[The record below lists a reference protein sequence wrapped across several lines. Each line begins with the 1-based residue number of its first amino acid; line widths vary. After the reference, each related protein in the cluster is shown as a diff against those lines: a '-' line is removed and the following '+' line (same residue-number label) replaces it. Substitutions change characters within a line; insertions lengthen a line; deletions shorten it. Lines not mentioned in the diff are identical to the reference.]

1 MSKIALITDT
11 HYGVRNASPV
21 FFDYFARGLDK
32 FFDVLEKENIRHV
45 IHLGDLF
52 DQRKSINVL
61 AVNRCREDFLDRL
74 SRMNIETHIILGN
87 HDVFYKNTNDVS
99 SVEEFVGGHYD
110 CIHVYSEPEIIDIDG
125 TKIQLLP
132 WIPNVYD
139 PDILN
144 VIAKSKS
151 NILMGHLEL
160 TGFEMFRG
168 SVSDHGMDRSIFSR
182 FDVVCSGHFH
192 HKSSVGNINYL
203 GAFAEYTWADH
214 KDPRGFHI
222 FDTDDRSLRFIQ
234 NEESIFKMLS
244 FDDRKPDITDFVNN
258 FDYSSVKNNY
268 VKVVSASNKNNP
280 YLFDLFIDK
289 LHTQSPLNIT
299 VIEDIETFQEDD
311 PDTIVDEAA
320 DTPSILSKYIDGL
333 TLPVDPAKMKT
344 FMKEVYVEAIMQ
356 DKAL

>member
-1 MSKIALITDT
+1 MTKVALITDT
-11 HYGVRNASPV
+11 HWGVRNASPV
-21 FFDYFARGLDK
+21 FFDYFARGLEN
-32 FFDVLEKENIRHV
+32 FFDVLEKEDIKHV

-61 AVNRCREDFLDRL
+61 AVNRCRNDFLDRL
-74 SRMNIETHIILGN
+74 DKMSINTHIIVGN

-99 SVEEFVGGHYD
+99 SVEEFVGKRYD
-110 CIHVYSEPEIIDIDG
+110 SIHIYTEPKVITIDG

-132 WIPNVYD
+132 WISNVYD

-144 VIAKSKS
+144 VIAKSPAD
-151 NILMGHLEL
+151 ILMGHLEL

-168 SVSDHGMDRSIFSR
+168 SVSDHGMDRNLFNR
-182 FDVVCSGHFH
+182 YDVVCSGHFH

-214 KDPRGFHI
+214 RDPRGFHI
-222 FDTDDRSLRFIQ
+222 FDTDDRSLTFIQ
-234 NEESIFKMLS
+234 NEESLFRMIS
-244 FDDRKPDITDFVNN
+244 FDDRKPDIVDFVNN
-258 FDYSSVKNNY
+258 FNYSSIRNTY
-268 VKVVSASNKNNP
+268 VKVVNASNKNNP
-280 YLFDLFIDK
+280 YAFDQFIDR
-289 LHTQSPLNIT
+289 LHSESPLNIS
-299 VIEDIETFQEDD
+299 VIEDMESFVEDNPED
-311 PDTIVDEAA
+311 AVDETA

-333 TLPVDPAKMKT
+333 TLSVDPDRMKS